1 MSERVLRAYIGAQPI
16 GTLRDNDGVWSFVY
30 EPSWLDSPE
39 RYALAPGLPLQKEA
53 IVDSSSTRPVQWY
66 FDNLLP
72 EEDVRALVAR
82 DAKVDQNDAFGLL
95 ALFGAE
101 SAGSLILLSDKP
113 GAPEAGELPLSD
125 EALAARIAALPHVPL
140 TAAAPKRMS
149 LAGAQHKLAVIERN
163 GALAEPV
170 GSTASTH
177 LLKPDHPNPAYP
189 HTVINEYFTMRLAAA
204 LKLEIPKIS
213 RRYVPAPVYLIQ
225 RFDRE
230 IRNAEIHR
238 LHSIDACQLLNLD
251 RAYKYRAA
259 DLHALVQIT
268 QRCSSPALA
277 RVKLYS
283 WVVFNVLVGNE
294 DAHLKNLSFFV
305 DQRGIRLAPHYDLLA
320 SAVYDTKAFNH
331 EAKWPRV
338 GLAWELG
345 GRRTFDEVDSDA
357 LIAAAKVLGL
367 KKQAATRLLEEQVS
381 RIEAQA
387 NALLAE
393 IEMENE
399 ALMRQQK
406 GLEATF
412 AGELRLLRAIV
423 HVVIQEMVGRLTDKK
438 MGLKNTILS
447 TST

>member
-1 MSERVLRAYIGAQPI
+1 MSDRVLRASIGAQPI
-16 GTLRDNDGVWSFVY
+16 GTLRDSDGVWSFAY
-30 EPSWLDSPE
+30 EQSWLDSTG
-39 RYALAPGLPLQKEA
+39 RYALAPGLPLQEDEIIDA
-53 IVDSSSTRPVQWY
+53 SSIRPVQWY

-82 DAKVDQNDAFGLL
+82 DANVDQNDAFGLL

-101 SAGSLILLSDKP
+101 SAGSLTLLGDEPVERK
-113 GAPEAGELPLSD
+113 AGEAELSD
-125 EALAARIAALPHVPL
+125 EALAARIAALPRVAL

-170 GSTASTH
+170 GTAASTH
-177 LLKPDHPNPAYP
+177 LLKPDHPSPVYP

-204 LKLEIPKIS
+204 LKLEVPGIS

-230 IRNAEIHR
+230 LRKDDVHR

-259 DLHALVQIT
+259 DLDALVRIT

-283 WVVFNVLVGNE
+283 WLVFNVLVGNE
-294 DAHLKNLSFFV
+294 DAHLKNLSFLV
-305 DQRGIRLAPHYDLLA
+305 DQRGIRIAPHYDLLA
-320 SAVYDTKAFNH
+320 SAVYDTRAFNQ
-331 EAKWPRV
+331 EARWPRV

-345 GRRTFDEVDSDA
+345 GRRTFDEIDSDA
-357 LIAAAKVLGL
+357 LIAAADRLGL
-367 KKQAATRLLEEQVS
+367 KKQAATRLLEDQVN
-381 RIEAQA
+381 RIEAQT

-393 IEMENE
+393 IETENRVM
-399 ALMRQQK
+399 MRRQP

-423 HVVIQEMVGRLTDKK
+423 HVIVQEMAGRLRARR
-438 MGLKNTILS
+438 
-447 TST
+447 

>member
-1 MSERVLRAYIGAQPI
+1 MSDRVLRAYIGAQPT
-16 GTLRDNDGVWSFVY
+16 GTLRDDDGVWSFAY
-30 EPSWLDSPE
+30 EQLWLDSTE

-72 EEDVRALVAR
+72 EEDVRALVAH

-101 SAGSLILLSDKP
+101 SAGSLTLLSDEP
-113 GAPEAGELPLSD
+113 GEPTAGESALSD
-125 EALAARIAALPHVPL
+125 AALAARIAALPRVPL

-170 GSTASTH
+170 GTTASTH
-177 LLKPDHPNPAYP
+177 LLKPDHPDPVYP

-204 LKLEIPKIS
+204 LKLEVPKIS

-230 IRNAEIHR
+230 IRDADIHR

-259 DLHALVQIT
+259 DLDALVEIT
-268 QRCSSPALA
+268 QRCSSPAVT

-283 WVVFNVLVGNE
+283 WLAFNVLVGNQ
-294 DAHLKNLSFFV
+294 DAHLKNLSFLV

-320 SAVYDTKAFNH
+320 SAIYDTKAFNQ
-331 EAKWPRV
+331 EARWPRV
-338 GLAWELG
+338 GLGWELG

-367 KKQAATRLLEEQVS
+367 KPRSARRLLEEQLS

-393 IEMENE
+393 IETGNKT
-399 ALMRQQK
+399 LMRQQA

-423 HVVIQEMVGRLTDKK
+423 HLVVHEMVGRLKFSVQSSRAR
-438 MGLKNTILS
+438 GRG
-447 TST
+447 